1 MNWIKDNL
9 IMLLGGAAALL
20 TIGLIIVLANLQTV
34 KAEKETLQEKIGGL
48 EDAVETN
55 AAAAKDSAAK
65 LTELAAKHKLDL
77 ERADYLAGELD
88 KYKARLQEEA
98 DKNGRLRS
106 DLRAKDAAIAA
117 YLDAGMPREL
127 ACLTWP
133 ESCR

>member
-1 MNWIKDNL
+1 MSWIKDNL

-55 AAAAKDSAAK
+55 AAAAKDSAEK
-65 LTELAAKHKLDL
+65 LNEITRQHKLDL
-77 ERADYLAGELD
+77 ARADYLAGEVD
-88 KYKARLQEEA
+88 KFKARLQEEA
-98 DKNGRLRS
+98 DKNSRLRS

>member
-9 IMLLGGAAALL
+9 IMLLGGATALL
-20 TIGLIIVLANLQTV
+20 TIGLIIVLANLHTV

-55 AAAAKDSAAK
+55 AAAAKDSAEK
-65 LTELAAKHKLDL
+65 LNEITRQHKLDL
-77 ERADYLAGELD
+77 ARADYLAGEVD
-88 KYKARLQEEA
+88 KYKARLQEETA
-98 DKNGRLRS
+98 KNASLRA
-106 DLRAKDAAIAA
+106 DLRAKDAAIAT

-133 ESCR
+133 ESCK

>member
-9 IMLLGGAAALL
+9 IMLLGGATALL
-20 TIGLIIVLANLQTV
+20 VIGLIIVLANLKTAQ
-34 KAEKETLQEKIGGL
+34 AEKETLQEKIGGL

-65 LTELAAKHKLDL
+65 LTAIARQHKLDL
-77 ERADYLAGELD
+77 ARADYLAGEVD
-88 KYKARLQEEA
+88 KYKARLQEET

-106 DLRAKDAAIAA
+106 DLRAKDAAIAT

-133 ESCR
+133 GSCK

>member
-9 IMLLGGAAALL
+9 ILLLGGLSALL
-20 TIGLIIVLANLQTV
+20 VIGLIIALANLKTAQ
-34 KAEKETLQEKIGGL
+34 AEKETLQEKIGGL
-48 EDAVETN
+48 EDAVEAN

-65 LTELAAKHKLDL
+65 LTAITRQHKLDL
-77 ERADYLAGELD
+77 ARADYLAGEVD
-88 KYKARLQEEA
+88 KFKARLQEETA
-98 DKNGRLRS
+98 ANARLRA
-106 DLRAKDAAIAA
+106 DLRQKDAVVAA

>member
-9 IMLLGGAAALL
+9 IMLLGGLSALL
-20 TIGLIIVLANLQTV
+20 VIGLIIALAGLKV
-34 KAEKETLQEKIGGL
+34 ERAEKATLQEKIGGL

-55 AAAAKDSAAK
+55 AAAARDSAAK
-65 LTELAAKHKLDL
+65 LTEITRKHKLDL
-77 ERADYLAGELD
+77 ARAEELAEALD
-88 KYKARLQEEA
+88 GYKRRLQVESDANARLRA
-98 DKNGRLRS
+98 
-106 DLRAKDAAIAA
+106 DLRAKDAAVAT

>member
-9 IMLLGGAAALL
+9 IMLLGGATALL

-55 AAAAKDSAAK
+55 AAAARDSAAK
-65 LTELAAKHKLDL
+65 LTEIARQHKLDL
-77 ERADYLAGELD
+77 ARADYLAGELD
-88 KYKARLQEEA
+88 RFKARLQEETA
-98 DKNGRLRS
+98 KNASLRS
-106 DLRAKDAAIAA
+106 DLRAKDAAIAT

-133 ESCR
+133 ESCK